1 MSRKISG
8 SSQFKSAINFSF
20 FKFSKLPLALI
31 LFYLVYLS
39 KSALGINIS
48 SKHSAPKVL
57 KLPLMTLDCVLP
69 IAGNYCYKVSVTKL
83 RNSSKNSQ

>member
-1 MSRKISG
+1 MSQKIS
-8 SSQFKSAINFSF
+8 SLSQFKASINLSF
-20 FKFSKLPLALI
+20 FKVSKLSLVLV
-31 LFYLVYLS
+31 LFYLVYLG

-69 IAGNYCYKVSVTKL
+69 IAGNYCYKVSSTKL